1 MRSKRRA
8 AIRRATL
15 LGVLAVGL
23 LAMPSMSVAAPKPP
37 PQPLQDSVV
46 GTGTFLS
53 GIGEAGFD
61 VAATSGPLGESP
73 AGHVILPFPDFRIE
87 GTVRCLRVVSATAA
101 VVGIFVPAAGQSAFV
116 GVTDGPTQFITVFG
130 FAPGDT
136 IGPSGCPSVLPGGG
150 LEVVSGHIVITDA
163 QPLPT
168 TKDQCKNDGWRSF
181 GGAFTNQGQCVAFVE
196 RPKP

>member
-1 MRSKRRA
+1 MRSI
-8 AIRRATL
+8 AIRIGTL
-15 LGVLAVGL
+15 LAVFAVGL

-46 GTGTFLS
+46 GTGTFLT
-53 GIGEAGFD
+53 GIGEADFD
-61 VAATSGPLGESP
+61 VAATSGPLGETP
-73 AGHVILPFPDFRIE
+73 AGHVIFTFPDFRIE

-116 GVTDGPTQFITVFG
+116 AVTDGPTQFITVFG

-150 LEVVSGHIVITDA
+150 LEVVSGHIAITDA

-168 TKDQCKNDGWRSF
+168 SKEQCRNGGWAQF
-181 GGAFTNQGQCVAFVE
+181 GFTNHGQCVAFVQ
-196 RPKP
+196 RGPQP